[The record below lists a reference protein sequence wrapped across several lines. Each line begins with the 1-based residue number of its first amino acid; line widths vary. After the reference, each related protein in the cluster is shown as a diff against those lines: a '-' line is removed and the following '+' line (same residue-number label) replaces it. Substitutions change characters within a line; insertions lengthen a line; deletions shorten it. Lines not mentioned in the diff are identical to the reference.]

1 MNYIRNLYDWVLSWA
16 NKPNGVRALGS
27 ISFAEASFFPIPPD
41 ILLIPLALGNKRKA
55 IYFGIVCTFYSI
67 LGGVLGYSIGLWL
80 WWSTSGELSAFANY
94 FFENVPGLS
103 VESFYNVK
111 LLYEKYNFFII
122 FTAGFTPIPFKLFTI
137 SAGAFSVE
145 FTLFFLASIVGRG
158 SRFMILSF
166 LIKKFGESIKYFID
180 KYFNILA
187 IVFTILLFGGMYIIK
202 FLI

>member
-1 MNYIRNLYDWVLSWA
+1 MNYIRKLYDWVLSWA

-41 ILLIPLALGNKRKA
+41 ILLIPLALGNKQKA

-80 WWSTSGELSAFANY
+80 WWSTSGELSTFANY
-94 FFENVPGLS
+94 FFENVPGLT

-137 SAGAFSVE
+137 SAGAFSIE
-145 FTLFFLASIVGRG
+145 FTLFLLASIVGRG

>member
-145 FTLFFLASIVGRG
+145 FTLFLLASIVGRG

>member
-41 ILLIPLALGNKRKA
+41 ILLIPLALGNKQKA

-80 WWSTSGELSAFANY
+80 WWSTSGELSTFANY
-94 FFENVPGLS
+94 FFENVPGLT

-137 SAGAFSVE
+137 SAGAFSIE
-145 FTLFFLASIVGRG
+145 FTLFLLASIVGRG

>member
-41 ILLIPLALGNKRKA
+41 ILLIPLALGNKGKA

-80 WWSTSGELSAFANY
+80 WWNTSGELSAFANY

-137 SAGAFSVE
+137 SAGAFSIE
-145 FTLFFLASIVGRG
+145 FTLFLLASIVGRG